1 MQCIHHKLKSQIS
14 YDNVL
19 LLSIV
24 IHRKVFPSWMHL
36 SYILGPRFV
45 RTKFSPQKNRIG
57 RHPPLGYFI
66 AQHLPPLQS
75 WSRPATC
82 WPEKY
87 PPSGGKPH
95 AHLCMG
101 DYNIV
106 IPKKKTKSFHNQWVQ
121 FFQKKHNSIHLILPA
136 WRMVIA
142 NTSVGAKMVTP
153 PKGYTIGSYH
163 KGKDGV
169 CTCQCCGAKG
179 CGPMHTWTL

>member
-36 SYILGPRFV
+36 SFILGPRFV

-95 AHLCMG
+95 AHLCAKVAETLHFEKWG
-101 DYNIV
+101 GCFLLLDTSFSRFWDNILCSTDSEWSCSKRRTMIV
-106 IPKKKTKSFHNQWVQ
+106 CHCIVVMDP
-121 FFQKKHNSIHLILPA
+121 
-136 WRMVIA
+136 
-142 NTSVGAKMVTP
+142 NTAGMKA
-153 PKGYTIGSYH
+153 
-163 KGKDGV
+163 
-169 CTCQCCGAKG
+169 Q
-179 CGPMHTWTL
+179 

>member
-95 AHLCMG
+95 AHLWSEE
-101 DYNIV
+101 
-106 IPKKKTKSFHNQWVQ
+106 KTFVPEEKSAPFLSR
-121 FFQKKHNSIHLILPA
+121 FILS
-136 WRMVIA
+136 
-142 NTSVGAKMVTP
+142 TSVIFRSTSRKV
-153 PKGYTIGSYH
+153 IWNH
-163 KGKDGV
+163 KIHECLK
-169 CTCQCCGAKG
+169 CFSCIFQY
-179 CGPMHTWTL
+179 